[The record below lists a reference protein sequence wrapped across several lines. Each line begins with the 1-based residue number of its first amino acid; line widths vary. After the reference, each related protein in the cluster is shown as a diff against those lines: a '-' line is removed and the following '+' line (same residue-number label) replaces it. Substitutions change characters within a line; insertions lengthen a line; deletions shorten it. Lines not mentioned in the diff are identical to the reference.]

1 MRILSVTGVTS
12 VDRKTINKPV
22 SHIMMVKDGA
32 LAGEKFTVQKLNQ
45 KTNKSTDCCI
55 AMAIESLSE
64 IAAQNEGFYKNSTA
78 ESIGVCQ
85 LGDDG
90 VNVDEQNYLV
100 FDVTGMEAGKN
111 YLFYGIEDDDVKGD
125 IWKYKKLDI
134 PVGVTEKVFTFGEN
148 DGVIALPVTG
158 LTRVKFVSRDSGSM
172 PEFLPDELRLLA
184 FLDNDTVRLKS
195 NTVGDDLI
203 FQAGYENFFVL
214 NVKEYRSIEIYTTG
228 VAYQAIGVEMVKEA

>member
-172 PEFLPDELRLLA
+172 PEFLPDELRLLS

-195 NTVGDDLI
+195 NTAGDDLI